1 MKVEING
8 KEYHFELNGFAPLY
22 NYETLMGEPFVGNT
36 TRNVHV
42 MIYATLFSSN
52 AGKLPFTLTEFTAW
66 LYDHPNE
73 EQAMAQEVFDEFA
86 RRAALVGK
94 KKE

>member
-1 MKVEING
+1 MVVDVNG

-22 NYETLMGEPFVGNT
+22 AYEVIMGEPFVGSS

-42 MIYATLFSSN
+42 MIYATLLASN
-52 AGKLPFTLTEFTAW
+52 AGKLNLSMDEFSAW

-73 EQAMAQEVFDEFA
+73 EQAMAQVVFDEFA
-86 RRAALVGK
+86 RRASLVGK